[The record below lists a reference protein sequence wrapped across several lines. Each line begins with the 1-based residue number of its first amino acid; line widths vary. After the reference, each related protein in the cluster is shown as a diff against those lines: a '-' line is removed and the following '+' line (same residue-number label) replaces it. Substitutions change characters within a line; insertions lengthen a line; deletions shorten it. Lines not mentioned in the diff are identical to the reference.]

1 MKAPQYPWHYQ
12 ERDLLPLR
20 GGRRRKSD
28 MKCVNEKCTKDPLAS
43 LGRTFVTI
51 DGDAACC
58 QACAEEYYK
67 QRDHFFKDIMPNA
80 RKTMDWL
87 NGREE

>member
-1 MKAPQYPWHYQ
+1 
-12 ERDLLPLR
+12 
-20 GGRRRKSD
+20 
-28 MKCVNEKCTKDPLAS
+28 MKCVNEKCSRDPLKSPGYVVA
-43 LGRTFVTI
+43 TI

-58 QACAEEYYK
+58 DECLKEWEL

-87 NGREE
+87 NGKGN